1 MVVHLTPELEE
12 KLRILAAQTGQ
23 PPEQL
28 LEDALSGY
36 DPARMAALDWSQCDA
51 VERVPSRVSGAW
63 VLRGTRMPVAT
74 IFENLE
80 SGANLNDLLQ
90 WYDGLDRDQVKAVID
105 FAVRSLDPPAT
116 RR

>member
-1 MVVHLTPELEE
+1 MSVHLTPELED
-12 KLRILAAQTGQ
+12 KLRMLAARTGQ

-28 LEDALSGY
+28 LEDALAGY
-36 DPARMAALDWSQCDA
+36 DPARMAALDWSQCDE

-80 SGANLNDLLQ
+80 SGANLNDL
-90 WYDGLDRDQVKAVID
+90 
-105 FAVRSLDPPAT
+105 FAPREQAL
-116 RR
+116 RRRLRTP

>member
-1 MVVHLTPELEE
+1 MAVHLTPQVEE
-12 KLRILAAQTGQ
+12 RLKSLAAQTGQ
-23 PPEQL
+23 APEQL

-36 DPARMAALDWSQCDA
+36 ESGRASALDWSRCDA
-51 VERVPSRVSGAW
+51 VERVPGKVSGAW

-80 SGANLNDLLQ
+80 AGANVDDIVG
-90 WYDGLDRDQVKAVID
+90 WYDGLDREQVKAVID
-105 FAVRSLDPPAT
+105 FAARSLVPAA